1 MIRLIIFDMDG
12 VLIDSEDAITRA
24 AMEALRSGWNVP
36 AQYADF
42 KPFTGMGEKVFIGSV
57 SRKYGVEFDEKMRA
71 ETYRIYCDTAKDRV
85 TVFPWSREI
94 PRKLRDNG
102 YIVALGSA
110 ADNIKV
116 QCNLRCIG
124 IDPSVFSAIVTAEEV
139 ERKKPDP
146 AIFLKCAEKC
156 GVDPADCLVFEDAVS
171 GVQAAKAGGMR
182 CVAITTS
189 FDRQTLLD
197 AGADAVVDELPQ
209 ALDWIKENGHCSA

>member
-24 AMEALRSGWNVP
+24 AMEALRSGWNIP

-57 SRKYGVEFDEKMRA
+57 SQKYGVPFCEEMRTQ
-71 ETYRIYCDTAKDRV
+71 TYRIYCATARERV
-85 TVFPWSREI
+85 TVFPWSLEM
-94 PRKLRDNG
+94 PQALRDAG
-102 YIVALGSA
+102 YRIAVGSA
-110 ADNIKV
+110 ADDVKV
-116 QCNLRCIG
+116 QCNLQCIG
-124 IDPSVFSAIVTAEEV
+124 VDPAIFSAIVTAEEV

-182 CVAITTS
+182 CIAITTS

-197 AGADAVVDELPQ
+197 AGADAVVNELPE
-209 ALDWIKENGHCSA
+209 ALNWITQNGHCPA